1 MDSEAPARKRQDRQ
15 PLSILSSTALAA
27 PTRRGALL
35 GLLSL
40 AACGPIAL
48 GGSRNAAPVDTAAPV
63 AVGLLVPSGST
74 TQGNDILAANLEN
87 AARLAIADLEGVQID
102 LRVYATQGDPAIAA
116 QVARQAVDEG
126 ARILLGPVHGAEASA
141 VGTAVAAL
149 GINVLAFSNNP
160 AIAGNNVFVLG
171 LTPDNAA
178 RRVLSYAM
186 ANNRGRVMIIGERT
200 TAGELMMASV
210 NRAAAETGAQIVA
223 TETYDFSQQGIV
235 AALPQMASSARSSGA
250 QSILFT
256 ADSAGALPVLA
267 QLLPDN
273 RITYPQFQFMG
284 VTQWNIPPATL
295 QLRGLQDGWFTLP
308 DPGVTQQ
315 FESRYAAAY
324 GATPHPIAG
333 LAYDGIA
340 AIGALLRTGSNEAL
354 SHSALR
360 QQSGFVGVNGVFRFL
375 SDGTNERGL
384 AVATIRNNA
393 LVILDPAP
401 RSFAGPGA

>member
-1 MDSEAPARKRQDRQ
+1 MDREAPAR
-15 PLSILSSTALAA
+15 PLLTH
-27 PTRRGALL
+27 PTRRGALA

-40 AACGPIAL
+40 AACGPISL
-48 GGSRNAAPVDTAAPV
+48 GGARNGPRVDTTAPVT
-63 AVGLLVPSGST
+63 VGLLVPAGSST
-74 TQGNDILAANLEN
+74 PGNDILASNLETP
-87 AARLAIADLEGVQID
+87 RGW
-102 LRVYATQGDPAIAA
+102 RSATWTAWPSTCGSMPPRGDPAVAA
-116 QVARQAVDEG
+116 QVARQAVDDG

-141 VGTAVAAL
+141 VGTAMAAL
-149 GINVLAFSNNP
+149 GINVLSFSNNP

-178 RRVLSYAM
+178 RRVLSYA
-186 ANNRGRVMIIGERT
+186 AAHDRGRVMVIGERT

-210 NRAAAETGAQIVA
+210 NRAAAETGVEIVSV
-223 TETYDFSQQGIV
+223 ETYEFSQQGIV

-273 RITYPQFQFMG
+273 RIAYPQFQFLG

-308 DPGVTQQ
+308 DPAVTQQ
-315 FESRYAAAY
+315 FESRYTAAY
-324 GATPHPIAG
+324 GAAPHPIAG

-340 AIGALLRTGSNEAL
+340 AIGALLGTGSPEAL

-360 QQSGFVGVNGVFRFL
+360 QASGFVGVNGVFRFL
-375 SDGTNERGL
+375 DDGTNERGL
-384 AVATIRNNA
+384 AVATIRDNA
-393 LVILDPAP
+393 VMILDPAP
-401 RSFAGPGA
+401 RSFVGA